1 MVPHV
6 CSGNMPH
13 VTPFHWGM
21 PAASA
26 YLLDRSQNN
35 GLRAC
40 LPACLPACPGW
51 GLGLAAFTRGCPP
64 PPPSPPALLRLL
76 SGEGVVTGQRGA
88 TRGSESGSG

>member
-1 MVPHV
+1 MPHV

-26 YLLDRSQNN
+26 YLLDRRQN

-40 LPACLPACPGW
+40 LPACLPV
-51 GLGLAAFTRGCPP
+51 L
-64 PPPSPPALLRLL
+64 
-76 SGEGVVTGQRGA
+76 V
-88 TRGSESGSG
+88 RGSGSRL